1 MGEKELKQALMQKN
15 KDFREVV
22 HLHQKFD
29 SQLEKLK
36 SKNYL
41 SENEKLKIR
50 ELKKKKLALKD
61 KMYVMMTEY
70 KKSLKQS

>member
-15 KDFREVV
+15 KDFRDVV
-22 HLHQKFD
+22 NLHQKYD
-29 SQLEKLK
+29 DQLEKLE

-41 SENEKLKIR
+41 SENEKIKIR

-70 KKSLKQS
+70 KRSTK

>member
-1 MGEKELKQALMQKN
+1 MGENELKQALIAKN

-22 HLHQKFD
+22 DLHQKYD
-29 SQLEKLK
+29 DQLEKLK
-36 SKNYL
+36 SKNIL
-41 SENEKLKIR
+41 SENERLKIR

-70 KKSLKQS
+70 KKSAE

>member
-1 MGEKELKQALMQKN
+1 MGENELKKDLMQKN
-15 KDFREVV
+15 KEFREVV
-22 HLHQKFD
+22 KLHQKYD
-29 SQLEKLK
+29 TELENLK

-61 KMYVMMTEY
+61 RMYVMMTDY
-70 KKSLKQS
+70 KKSLK

>member
-1 MGEKELKQALMQKN
+1 MGEKELKQALIEKN

-22 HLHQKFD
+22 NLHQKYD
-29 SQLEKLK
+29 TQLEKLK
-36 SKNYL
+36 SKDFL

-70 KKSLKQS
+70 KKSTK

>member
-1 MGEKELKQALMQKN
+1 MGEKELKKALMQKN
-15 KDFREVV
+15 TEFKEVV
-22 HLHQKFD
+22 ELHQKYD
-29 SQLEKLK
+29 AELEKLK

-41 SENEKLKIR
+41 SDNEKLKIR

-70 KKSLKQS
+70 KKSTK

>member
-1 MGEKELKQALMQKN
+1 MGEKELKKDLMQKN

-22 HLHQKFD
+22 ELHQKYD
-29 SQLEKLK
+29 TELEKFK

-41 SENEKLKIR
+41 SENEKLEIR

-70 KKSLKQS
+70 KKSLA

>member
-1 MGEKELKQALMQKN
+1 MGEKELKEALMRKD
-15 KDFREVV
+15 KDFRDVV
-22 HLHQKFD
+22 NLHQKCD
-29 SQLEKLK
+29 DQLEKLK
-36 SKNYL
+36 SKNFL

-70 KKSLKQS
+70 KKSAK

>member
-1 MGEKELKQALMQKN
+1 MGEKELKEVLMQKN

-22 HLHQKFD
+22 ELHRKYD
-29 SQLEKLK
+29 SELEKLK

-41 SENEKLKIR
+41 LDDEKLRIR
-50 ELKKKKLALKD
+50 ELKKKKLVLKD

-70 KKSLKQS
+70 KKSLE

>member
-1 MGEKELKQALMQKN
+1 MGEKELKQALMKKN
-15 KDFREVV
+15 KEFREVV
-22 HLHQKFD
+22 NLHQKYD
-29 SQLEKLK
+29 DQLEKLK

-70 KKSLKQS
+70 KKSLK

>member
-22 HLHQKFD
+22 NLHQKYD
-29 SQLEKLK
+29 SQLEKLEA
-36 SKNYL
+36 KNYL

-50 ELKKKKLALKD
+50 DLKKKKLALKD

-70 KKSLKQS
+70 KKSLK